1 MNRICSR
8 AQKGFNSKRYTQEVT
23 INVWETIAFCK
34 KNNIKGA
41 VLAVDMAKAFDTVSS
56 KFADA
61 VYKFFGFGP
70 VMQKWLSL
78 LGTNR
83 FACLI
88 LSLNSIFS
96 TVLSPPANYWVGRYI
111 NYEKRE

>member
-1 MNRICSR
+1 MGLLG
-8 AQKGFNSKRYTQEVT
+8 AYEALQEAVFYAR
-23 INVWETIAFCK
+23 EQ
-34 KNNIKGA
+34 GA

-96 TVLSPPANYWVGRYI
+96 TVLSPPENYWVGRCI
-111 NYEKRE
+111 NYEKCGYRYVNA